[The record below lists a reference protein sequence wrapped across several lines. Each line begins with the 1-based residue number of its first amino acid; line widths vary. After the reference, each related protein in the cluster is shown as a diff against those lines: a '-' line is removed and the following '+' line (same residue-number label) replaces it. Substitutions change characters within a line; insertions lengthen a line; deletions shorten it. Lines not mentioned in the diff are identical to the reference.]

1 MKRIESL
8 SNPRIRMLSN
18 MIRKGNYSERWI
30 VEGRTLFLDAMA
42 SGVRFDEVFVTPA
55 MSQRLSTSLKS
66 LGDGVIVYEIPS
78 ALMKSIST
86 LETPPGILGIASR
99 DTLAAPAAIRR
110 FAALLMSLR
119 DPGNLGTL
127 ARSAEAAGCEFL
139 ACSSDCAEPHQ
150 PKAVRA
156 SMGSLFRVP
165 AFKVPDARAYITNM
179 RESGI
184 TTYALVPRSGKDLYR
199 VDLRYPSLILIGGE
213 TAGLPHDISIDE
225 QISIPMKGRVESLNS
240 AMAGTLCFYRFGRES
255 G

>member
-1 MKRIESL
+1 MKRIESP
-8 SNPRIRMLSN
+8 SNPRIRMLTN
-18 MIRKGNYSERWI
+18 MIRRGNYSEHWI

-55 MSQRLSTSLKS
+55 MSQRLSTALKS

-99 DTLAAPAAIRR
+99 DTLGAPSAIRR

-139 ACSSDCAEPHQ
+139 ACSPDCAEPHQ

-165 AFKVPDARAYITNM
+165 AFKVPDARAYIHRM
-179 RESGI
+179 RESGA
-184 TTYALVPRSGKDLYR
+184 TTYALVPRNGNDLYR
-199 VDLRYPSLILIGGE
+199 IDLRYPALILVGGE
-213 TAGLPHDISIDE
+213 AAGLPQDVSIDE

-240 AMAGTLCFYRFGRES
+240 AMAGTICFYRFGRES